1 MKVVA
6 EHFLLGNYCRYALL
20 KARDQMARAGNMLR
34 SEAREV
40 AKFHQDIRKIMK
52 QLRTPEDV
60 VEGLA
65 MLALTSIEE
74 VRAVKEEF
82 SRLIAQNPEGP
93 AKRA

>member
-1 MKVVA
+1 
-6 EHFLLGNYCRYALL
+6 
-20 KARDQMARAGNMLR
+20 MLR

-40 AKFHQDIRKIMK
+40 RKFHQDIRKIMK
-52 QLRTPEDV
+52 HLRTPEDV

-82 SRLIAQNPEGP
+82 RRLIEQNPEGP

>member
-1 MKVVA
+1 MS
-6 EHFLLGNYCRYALL
+6 L
-20 KARDQMARAGNMLR
+20 

-52 QLRTPEDV
+52 HLRTPEDV

-65 MLALTSIEE
+65 MLALISIEE

-82 SRLIAQNPEGP
+82 RMLIEQNPEGP
-93 AKRA
+93 VKRGWTRSTSTRVKRG

>member
-1 MKVVA
+1 MS
-6 EHFLLGNYCRYALL
+6 L
-20 KARDQMARAGNMLR
+20 

-52 QLRTPEDV
+52 RLRTPEDV

-74 VRAVKEEF
+74 VRATKEEF
-82 SRLIAQNPEGP
+82 RRLLKQNPQAP
-93 AKRA
+93 LKRA

>member
-1 MKVVA
+1 
-6 EHFLLGNYCRYALL
+6 
-20 KARDQMARAGNMLR
+20 MLR

-52 QLRTPEDV
+52 HLRTPEDV

-74 VRAVKEEF
+74 VRAVKAEF
-82 SRLIAQNPEGP
+82 RWLIEQNPEVQV
-93 AKRA
+93 KRA